1 MGLYLSESMLKD
13 LESSE
18 DFESSLDYYIVENFT
33 LTLSTF
39 LVVKRL
45 GYEDLAQDIIP
56 LIKLG
61 VGELVTKICTN
72 RYVNGLA
79 SELGTHA
86 KKLWEVEYSDS
97 ELADILEEAMSLRKK
112 VDLGI
117 ASKEEARDLLIRFLN
132 LIKLNPQE
140 TKVVKNILEDSEPSL
155 VLQLIATALVV
166 CVGGLSGS

>member
-1 MGLYLSESMLKD
+1 
-13 LESSE
+13 
-18 DFESSLDYYIVENFT
+18 
-33 LTLSTF
+33 
-39 LVVKRL
+39 
-45 GYEDLAQDIIP
+45 
-56 LIKLG
+56 
-61 VGELVTKICTN
+61 CTN

-140 TKVVKNILEDSEPSL
+140 TKVVKNILEESEPSL

>member
-1 MGLYLSESMLKD
+1 MSVRQDYYMGLYLSESMLKD

-112 VDLGI
+112 V
-117 ASKEEARDLLIRFLN
+117 
-132 LIKLNPQE
+132 
-140 TKVVKNILEDSEPSL
+140 
-155 VLQLIATALVV
+155 
-166 CVGGLSGS
+166 